1 MDRSDCCVC
10 CGTASELRCYVVCN
24 IILNI
29 EHPIEI
35 IKRGVIAMNI
45 QSNIKRFDV
54 TNCSDYQFLLFAKQ
68 MQRLAAEFYADK
80 DNCKAYETWVKT
92 ENKR

>member
-1 MDRSDCCVC
+1 
-10 CGTASELRCYVVCN
+10 
-24 IILNI
+24 
-29 EHPIEI
+29 
-35 IKRGVIAMNI
+35 MNI